1 MERKGRKNELAD
13 PQLPAI
19 RSIADGRAMP
29 ACQAPVPERLEKP
42 EGYNCRGLFN
52 GKGNPDGFLSHD
64 PSLRDFRPGRFL
76 TV

>member
-29 ACQAPVPERLEKP
+29 ACQAPVPDTLEKP
-42 EGYNCRGLFN
+42 EG
-52 GKGNPDGFLSHD
+52 
-64 PSLRDFRPGRFL
+64 
-76 TV
+76 

>member
-1 MERKGRKNELAD
+1 MERKGRKNGLAD

-42 EGYNCRGLFN
+42 D
-52 GKGNPDGFLSHD
+52 K
-64 PSLRDFRPGRFL
+64 
-76 TV
+76 

>member
-13 PQLPAI
+13 PKLPAI

-42 EGYNCRGLFN
+42 DKYNCRGRAV
-52 GKGNPDGFLSHD
+52 
-64 PSLRDFRPGRFL
+64 PSRRRTNDSCQLPL
-76 TV
+76 QW

>member
-29 ACQAPVPERLEKP
+29 TCQAVPERLE
-42 EGYNCRGLFN
+42 
-52 GKGNPDGFLSHD
+52 NPDK
-64 PSLRDFRPGRFL
+64 
-76 TV
+76 

>member
-29 ACQAPVPERLEKP
+29 ACQAPRAGEAGEA
-42 EGYNCRGLFN
+42 G
-52 GKGNPDGFLSHD
+52 
-64 PSLRDFRPGRFL
+64 
-76 TV
+76 

>member
-29 ACQAPVPERLEKP
+29 TCQAPVPERLEKP
-42 EGYNCRGLFN
+42 
-52 GKGNPDGFLSHD
+52 DI
-64 PSLRDFRPGRFL
+64 PSRRRTNDSCQLPL
-76 TV
+76 QW